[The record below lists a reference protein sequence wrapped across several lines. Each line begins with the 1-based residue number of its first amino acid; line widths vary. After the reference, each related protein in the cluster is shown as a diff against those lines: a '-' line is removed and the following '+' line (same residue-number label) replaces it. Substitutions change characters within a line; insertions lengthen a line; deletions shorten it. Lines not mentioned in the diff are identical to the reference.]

1 MRITPCFGQDAW
13 RLAHSLMPAALGP
26 AWTFFYSLIWGFALV
41 FSGAFVASFASRRFA
56 ATFFTAMMLSWFVGG
71 IVMAYAIS
79 AAGPVFA
86 HLADPELTDR
96 FLPLRHELV
105 RILGEDDLVVLS
117 QRYLAAGV
125 NVKIA
130 LKGGGISA
138 MPSMHIA
145 TATILIIAALKTRWL
160 PLAVLFWL
168 MTFFGSV
175 YLGYHYAVDA
185 PIAAMIAALCWFIAR
200 RIYR

>member
-1 MRITPCFGQDAW
+1 
-13 RLAHSLMPAALGP
+13 MPASLGP
-26 AWTFFYSLIWGFALV
+26 AWTFFYAVIWGFALV
-41 FSGAFVASFASRRFA
+41 FSGAFVATFASRRFTG
-56 ATFFTAMMLSWFVGG
+56 TFFTALMLSWFIGG

-86 HLADPELTDR
+86 HLADPELAGR
-96 FLPLRHELV
+96 FLPLRRELV
-105 RILGEDDLVVLS
+105 RTLGEDDLVMLS
-117 QRYLAAGV
+117 QRYLAAAI

-145 TATILIIAALKTRWL
+145 TATILVIAAWKTRWL
-160 PLAVLFWL
+160 PLAGLFWM

-175 YLGYHYAVDA
+175 YLGYHYAIDA
-185 PIAAMIAALCWFIAR
+185 PIAAVIAALCWSIAHR
-200 RIYR
+200 LYR